1 MNPQNLP
8 TSSESAGESD
18 SGARGTDVKGT
29 LVEAKTK
36 LTQTARETAVRA
48 KDEAERVVTEK
59 KATAANRIGDYSSA
73 IHDSARS
80 LEQKDPNI
88 AWFTHQAA
96 DKLQS
101 VADYMRNRDFSNLR
115 QDAEG
120 VARRHPAAFFGGMF
134 VAGLILGNIVKASRR
149 NVDDDSDFN
158 DGTDDDS
165 PGESAEM
172 SDTAQAELTQAER
185 PAAGI

>member
-1 MNPQNLP
+1 
-8 TSSESAGESD
+8 
-18 SGARGTDVKGT
+18 
-29 LVEAKTK
+29 
-36 LTQTARETAVRA
+36 
-48 KDEAERVVTEK
+48 
-59 KATAANRIGDYSSA
+59 
-73 IHDSARS
+73 
-80 LEQKDPNI
+80 
-88 AWFTHQAA
+88 
-96 DKLQS
+96 
-101 VADYMRNRDFSNLR
+101 
-115 QDAEG
+115 
-120 VARRHPAAFFGGMF
+120 MF